1 MAEQADREKTGWGQA
16 LAMLRLV
23 RGWRQKRLAEAVG
36 IADSTLSCYERGVKP
51 APLALLRQSV
61 AAMGFPPHLLDDAR
75 SLVLW
80 GQAARCPPGGSAAAG
95 AALTEMMAREAGLA
109 MERVVRQALTGVL
122 REGPEAAAE
131 IAPGE
136 GARPAKG
143 PRRPPEP
150 NTQPVIVGAPPVPA
164 AAAGVAAAGPP
175 GRGGRTGRPVRDR
188 GGPLP
193 KALRILRQVVCEL
206 DRPELAALAG
216 LSFDRIKAYELDLNS
231 SPDNLDRLL
240 AGMGL
245 PLVVLE
251 RMIAFVEMAGTT
263 RGSPG
268 RGAPALDAQIA
279 GLSAAE
285 ARREEEARRA
295 LLGRLEAAAVLLDAR
310 RRAPD
315 LWSRLA
321 RYPHVARQALIR
333 EVADFQDAGLAEL
346 LCQESI
352 KAAGDSAREA
362 LRLARLAVL
371 ASERVPA
378 ERGGGQRLEG
388 FCRVHVANALRVSG
402 RLIAADTALARA
414 REQWQA
420 GAGSDAGVLNESWAL
435 HLEASLRRDQRRFSE
450 AVSLLDHALEI
461 DRWGATPSLLIG
473 KSYALWGMRD
483 FEGSIAL
490 LRQAARLIDPEHGL
504 RNLFAVRVNL
514 AFNLCGLGQHASA
527 GLALREIRALAK
539 RLGNRLDT
547 LRVTWLEAKVAAGMG
562 QIEAAVAA
570 FQRVYVGFERQ
581 RLAYDAAL
589 VALELAELHAS
600 LGRTPEV
607 KALARKA
614 APTFRAQGVHRE
626 ARRALEL
633 FRFAAEQERASVA
646 LIRSVVSYLQE
657 ARRDRSLRYREV
669 A

>member
-1 MAEQADREKTGWGQA
+1 MAEQADREEAGWGQA
-16 LAMLRLV
+16 MAMLRLV
-23 RGWRQKRLAEAVG
+23 RGWRQNRLAETVSV
-36 IADSTLSCYERGVKP
+36 ADSTLSCYERGVKP
-51 APLALLRQSV
+51 APMALLRQSV
-61 AAMGFPPHLLDDAR
+61 AAMGFRPHLLDDAR

-80 GQAARCPPGGSAAAG
+80 ARASRRVPGGSVATG
-95 AALTEMMAREAGLA
+95 GSPTEMMVREAGLA
-109 MERVVRQALTGVL
+109 MERLVRQVLTAVL
-122 REGPEAAAE
+122 EDRPEAALE
-131 IAPGE
+131 IRRGE
-136 GARPAKG
+136 GIRPG
-143 PRRPPEP
+143 TGLPREPEP
-150 NTQPVIVGAPPVPA
+150 NALPAGVGPSPDPA
-164 AAAGVAAAGPP
+164 ATTGLAAAGPAR
-175 GRGGRTGRPVRDR
+175 RGARRTGRPVRDR

-193 KALRILRQVVCEL
+193 TALRILRQVVCDL
-206 DRPELAALAG
+206 DRPELAAVAG

-240 AGMGL
+240 AAMGL

-251 RMIAFVEMAGTT
+251 RMIAFVEVARAAG
-263 RGSPG
+263 GSPG
-268 RGAPALDAQIA
+268 RGAPALDAQVA
-279 GLSAAE
+279 GLAAAE
-285 ARREEEARRA
+285 ARRAEEARRA

-310 RRAPD
+310 RRAPEH
-315 LWSRLA
+315 WARLA
-321 RYPHVARQALIR
+321 RYPHLARQALIR

-378 ERGGGQRLEG
+378 ERGGGPRLEG

-402 RLIAADTALARA
+402 RLVAADTALARA

-420 GAGSDAGVLNESWAL
+420 GDGPGLLNEARVL
-435 HLEASLRRDQRRFSE
+435 QIEASLRRDQRRFPE
-450 AVSLLDHALEI
+450 ALGLLDCALAI
-461 DRWGATPSLLIG
+461 DRWGETTSLLIG

-490 LRQAARLIDPEHGL
+490 LRQAAPLIDPEHGL
-504 RNLFAVRVNL
+504 RNLFAVRVNV
-514 AFNLCGLGQHASA
+514 AFNRCHLGQYAAA
-527 GLALREIRALAK
+527 GLALPEVRALAK
-539 RLGNRLDT
+539 RLDNRLDT

-562 QIEAAVAA
+562 QVEAAVAA
-570 FQRVYVGFERQ
+570 FQRVYAGFERQ
-581 RLAYDAAL
+581 RLTYDAAL

-600 LGRTPEV
+600 LGRTTEV

-614 APTFRAQGVHRE
+614 APTFHAQGVHRE

-633 FRFAAEQERASVA
+633 FRSAAEQERASVA

-657 ARRDRSLRYREV
+657 ARRDRTLRYREV

>member
-1 MAEQADREKTGWGQA
+1 MAEQADRENTGWGQA
-16 LAMLRLV
+16 LATLRLV
-23 RGWRQKRLAEAVG
+23 RGWRQKRLAAAGG

-51 APLALLRQSV
+51 APIALLRQSV
-61 AAMGFPPHLLDDAR
+61 AAMGFPPHLLDEAH

-80 GQAARCPPGGSAAAG
+80 AQAKRRPPGGSATTSASPIAI
-95 AALTEMMAREAGLA
+95 MAREAALE
-109 MERVVRQALTGVL
+109 MERLVRQVLTAVL
-122 REGPEAAAE
+122 QEGPEAAMEVAR
-131 IAPGE
+131 GE
-136 GARPAKG
+136 GARTSTG
-143 PRRPPEP
+143 PWRPPEP
-150 NTQPVIVGAPPVPA
+150 SALPAVVGPPPGPAVA
-164 AAAGVAAAGPP
+164 AAAAAAGPP
-175 GRGGRTGRPVRDR
+175 QRGARRTGRPVRDR

-193 KALRILRQVVCEL
+193 KALRILRQVVCDL

-216 LSFDRIKAYELDLNS
+216 LSVDRIKAYELDVNS

-240 AGMGL
+240 AAMGL

-251 RMIAFVEMAGTT
+251 RMIAFVEVARAA
-263 RGSPG
+263 RGSLG
-268 RGAPALDAQIA
+268 RSAPVLDAQIA
-279 GLSAAE
+279 GFSAAE

-315 LWSRLA
+315 LWARLA
-321 RYPHVARQALIR
+321 RYPHVGRQALIR

-378 ERGGGQRLEG
+378 ERGGGMRLEA

-402 RLIAADTALARA
+402 RLLAADTALARA

-420 GAGSDAGVLNESWAL
+420 SDGPGLLNEARVL
-435 HLEASLRRDQRRFSE
+435 QIEASLRRDQRRFPE
-450 AVSLLDHALEI
+450 AVGLLDSALAI
-461 DRWGATPSLLIG
+461 DRWGETTSLLIG

-490 LRQAARLIDPEHGL
+490 LRQILPLTDSEHGM

-514 AFNLCGLGQHASA
+514 AFNLCDLGQHAAA
-527 GLALREIRALAK
+527 GLAVREIRVLAK

-570 FQRVYVGFERQ
+570 FQRVYAGFERQ

-589 VALELAELHAS
+589 VALEVAELHAS

-614 APTFRAQGVHRE
+614 APIFRAQGVHRE

-633 FRFAAEQERASVA
+633 FRSAAEQERASVA

-657 ARRDRSLRYREV
+657 ARRDRTLRYREV